1 MELRQL
7 RYFAKA
13 AETLSFSHAAN
24 CMHIAQSSYDA
35 AQLRQQVTS
44 PNGTTEAAIQAFLN
58 GGFVELVDTAVQ
70 SAASRSQELAQ
81 QLSE

>member
-1 MELRQL
+1 M
-7 RYFAKA
+7 A
-13 AETLSFSHAAN
+13 
-24 CMHIAQSSYDA
+24 CQSSYDA